1 MMRRRAAGLVGLLA
15 AVAVVAGCSSSEQPA
30 VERAVAD
37 FGAAVAGGDLGA
49 ACGLLAPATRS
60 TVEFSESQPC
70 PQALTQAALPTG
82 RVLETSVWG
91 GTAQVRTS
99 ADTLFLTRTGQ
110 GWRIAAAGCTPQGE
124 APYQCRVEGP

>member
-1 MMRRRAAGLVGLLA
+1 VGVVVAL
-15 AVAVVAGCSSSEQPA
+15 AVVAGCSSSEQPA
-30 VERAVAD
+30 VERAAAD
-37 FGAAVAGGDLGA
+37 FGAAVTAGDLGA

-60 TVEFSESQPC
+60 TVEFDESQPC
-70 PQALTQAALPTG
+70 PQALTHAALPAG

-91 GTAQVRTS
+91 GAAQVRTS

-110 GWRIAAAGCTPQGE
+110 GWRIVAAGCTPQGE